1 MKSKINNTRDKFYE
15 NLAVKIFDD
24 LANLTKSNKGVT
36 RDSYGSGE
44 NRALKYLKNLASE
57 LGFLIEIDEA
67 VPAELIETLNNISQV
82 KSVKPLNFAKNII

>member
-24 LANLTKSNKGVT
+24 LANLTKDNKGVT

-44 NRALKYLKNLASE
+44 NRALKYLKIWQVN
-57 LGFLIEIDEA
+57 LGF
-67 VPAELIETLNNISQV
+67 
-82 KSVKPLNFAKNII
+82 